1 MKEARYSMVYLLL
14 LLLGLVVLVQS
25 YLLFSLIK
33 GQQELQKKVARLLR
47 DKQRLGGIQRKTQAE
62 RGRTR

>member
-1 MKEARYSMVYLLL
+1 MVYLLL

-25 YLLFSLIK
+25 YLLFSLMK
-33 GQQELQKKVARLLR
+33 GQQELQTKIAGLLR
-47 DKQRLGGIQRKTQAE
+47 NKPQRTGMPQRKTPTE

>member
-1 MKEARYSMVYLLL
+1 MVYLLL

-25 YLLFSLIK
+25 YLLFSLMK
-33 GQQELQKKVARLLR
+33 GQQELQKKMARLLR
-47 DKQRLGGIQRKTQAE
+47 DKQRPGAIQRKTQGE